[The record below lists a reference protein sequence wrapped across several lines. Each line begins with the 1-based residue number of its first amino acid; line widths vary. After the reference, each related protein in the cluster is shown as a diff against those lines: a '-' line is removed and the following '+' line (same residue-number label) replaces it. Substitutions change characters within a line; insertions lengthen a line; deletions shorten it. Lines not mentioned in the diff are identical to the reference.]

1 MRKLK
6 PCPFCG
12 EKPVLILHN
21 GYYSVKCQNINCPSK
36 LFASINQKDI
46 VDAWNT
52 RLKPKREGVV

>member
-21 GYYSVKCQNINCPSK
+21 GYYSVKCQKINCPSK
-36 LFASINQKDI
+36 LLASINQKDI